1 MKSAKVIVSLQS
13 DEGAMHEVSRLHTKT
28 RHVGHGPD
36 GSPVRQRTC
45 GIVSPPAELPSPS
58 HLEMPTSAAL
68 LPAVLRVCTS
78 ACGIFKGR

>member
-13 DEGAMHEVSRLHTKT
+13 DEGAMHEVSRLRTKT

-45 GIVSPPAELPSPS
+45 GIVSPPAELQDCQNLQNSFT
-58 HLEMPTSAAL
+58 LEHI
-68 LPAVLRVCTS
+68 R
-78 ACGIFKGR
+78 FF